1 MRRLLVDV
9 LRPQERLW
17 LRYVTVTTFK
27 LVIGFSRPVA
37 AAGWARGSLWESLV
51 TLSAHYT
58 HHRFVVNGEMHPGLR
73 VSNLD
78 RLPIAIRRIAKALI
92 ASPPSTETLQRFLEL
107 SQRPEINLDIFLPAF
122 YVQLDPLRLPPIDAL
137 EDSDDDTYGLLRG
150 VVITLQAMTS
160 FEIPMD
166 MFPDLW
172 PRMSTWCDFLFVH
185 EEFLSTALNLG
196 SLDRFWLCLLSICGH
211 ISNHAPNKS
220 IILSTP
226 RFCVL
231 AARAY
236 RCFCQTS
243 DFVNESAF
251 YMICQTFIEGRAGLE
266 EVLEGISGT
275 VSDLARLIMRQCE
288 VGVPLNNPEPCL
300 EMAPNKTAVLELAFQ
315 IVGNIDHVDGRSHA
329 ISSAPLCLALVPLGF
344 IKTLIVALRGLS
356 SRPLTDGY
364 PGYSLAL
371 LVSIF
376 ERDVRRETLKTAVLE
391 GLLDTL
397 VAVSSRLDE
406 EQLSSDVSHCLDW
419 LILELLAPS
428 TIYYDL
434 VSEMQKSSLK
444 ISPEVIAR
452 TPSKNLATA
461 LQLFVR
467 AIRERFQAFGS
478 FESETTVRMS
488 VCGNQAVSNCTSY
501 RRGCIITG
509 KKSSAG
515 CQLLR
520 DPFSSVALVA
530 SR

>member
-1 MRRLLVDV
+1 T
-9 LRPQERLW
+9 QERLW

-58 HHRFVVNGEMHPGLR
+58 HHRVVVNAEMHPSLQ

-78 RLPIAIRRIAKALI
+78 RLPIPIRRVAKALI
-92 ASPPSTETLQRFLEL
+92 AGPPSTETLQRFSEL

-122 YVQLDPLRLPPIDAL
+122 YVLLDPLRVPPIDAL
-137 EDSDDDTYGLLRG
+137 EDFDDEIYGLLLG
-150 VVITLQAMTS
+150 VLIALQAMTA

-166 MFPDLW
+166 MFLDLW
-172 PRMSTWCDFLFVH
+172 PRMSTWCDFLFAH

-196 SLDRFWLCLLSICGH
+196 SLDRFWLGLMGVCGYM
-211 ISNHAPNKS
+211 SNHAPNKS

-226 RFCVL
+226 RICVL

-243 DFVNESAF
+243 DFVNERAF
-251 YMICQTFIEGRAGLE
+251 YMICQTFIEGRVGLE

-275 VSDLARLIMRQCE
+275 ISDLARLIMRQCE

-300 EMAPNKTAVLELAFQ
+300 DMEPHKTAVLELAFR

-329 ISSAPLCLALVPLGF
+329 ILSAPLCLALIPLGF
-344 IKTLIVALRGLS
+344 IKTLTVALRGLS

-364 PGYSLAL
+364 LQFSLEL
-371 LVSIF
+371 LVAIF

-397 VAVSSRLDE
+397 VAVSSLDE
-406 EQLSSDVSHCLDW
+406 DQLSADISHCLDW

-452 TPSKNLATA
+452 TPSQNLATA
-461 LQLFVR
+461 LQVFVR
-467 AIRERFQAFGS
+467 AIRERFQVFGS
-478 FESETTVRMS
+478 FEAETTIRMS
-488 VCGNQAVSNCTSY
+488 VCGNQE
-501 RRGCIITG
+501 
-509 KKSSAG
+509 
-515 CQLLR
+515 
-520 DPFSSVALVA
+520 
-530 SR
+530 